1 MKQGDW
7 GEYQIYV
14 KTGENIGASTKADIK
29 LTVYGDKGRSK
40 EFYLDR
46 SKRHKITFQ
55 KGKVS
60 GFLRQ
65 LILKGEMKKKIHF
78 KVFRWLYY
86 FF

>member
-1 MKQGDW
+1 MCLLQDEQEVRQGDF

-14 KTGENIGASTKADIK
+14 KTGDVTGASTKADIK
-29 LTVYGDKGRSK
+29 LTVYGEKGRSK

-60 GFLRQ
+60 QCNVLSERHCQ
-65 LILKGEMKKKIHF
+65 SM
-78 KVFRWLYY
+78 
-86 FF
+86 